1 MPTKL
6 TKNELNKIQY
16 VSMSDYYKN
25 VNQYNTI
32 EDKMK
37 YTTRYLLNHKGHEDY
52 SLVEAIHI
60 ARQAIGNSLEKSNEK
75 DNLEANM
82 FVANPIEYIRKEAVK
97 LASEIDQEENTLKKE
112 DDLKAS
118 CQYIG
123 SFSSKANMVQKLS
136 HLCDDRAFPL
146 KAQFV
151 IKCGGRKALE
161 NIKNDTKPGFFSR
174 LFGTTSKEWK
184 NLESAYNEF
193 SKRGSRT
200 YGDKTIIK
208 NASIDYLK
216 HKFPN
221 YQESQEITKEM
232 IDRLDKT
239 SKAKTIFALNLLNS
253 VKDQQE
259 IDRNYTQAL
268 ARATDKNVLYEDI
281 VEARKN
287 KVIDLDQNDFQNDLQ
302 KETEENIIESPK
314 EEKNLRYK
322 TFKELGS
329 IEAVSQ
335 KVREIEEKEKGNE
348 EMSLDE

>member
-1 MPTKL
+1 MSTKL

-16 VSMSDYYKN
+16 GLITDYYKN

-123 SFSSKANMVQKLS
+123 SFSSKQNMVQKLS

-161 NIKNDTKPGFFSR
+161 NINHTIELNNKT
-174 LFGTTSKEWK
+174 
-184 NLESAYNEF
+184 NEMF
-193 SKRGSRT
+193 
-200 YGDKTIIK
+200 
-208 NASIDYLK
+208 L
-216 HKFPN
+216 
-221 YQESQEITKEM
+221 
-232 IDRLDKT
+232 
-239 SKAKTIFALNLLNS
+239 
-253 VKDQQE
+253 
-259 IDRNYTQAL
+259 
-268 ARATDKNVLYEDI
+268 
-281 VEARKN
+281 
-287 KVIDLDQNDFQNDLQ
+287 NDL
-302 KETEENIIESPK
+302 K
-314 EEKNLRYK
+314 YK
-322 TFKELGS
+322 TERS
-329 IEAVSQ
+329 MEMH
-335 KVREIEEKEKGNE
+335 EKTHRKLDMLLMREKG
-348 EMSLDE
+348 L

>member
-6 TKNELNKIQY
+6 TKKELNKIQY

-97 LASEIDQEENTLKKE
+97 LAGEIEQEGSTLKKE
-112 DDLKAS
+112 DDLKAR

-123 SFSSKANMVQKLS
+123 MFSSKPNMVQKLS

-151 IKCGGRKALE
+151 IKCGGKKALE
-161 NIKNDTKPGFFSR
+161 NVKKDTKPGFFSR

-193 SKRGSRT
+193 SKRDSQT

-208 NASIDYLK
+208 NAAVAYLQ

-221 YQESQEITKEM
+221 YQESQALSS
-232 IDRLDKT
+232 DVVNRLDKT

-253 VKDQQE
+253 VKNQQE

-268 ARATDKNVLYEDI
+268 SRATDKNVLYEDI

-287 KVIDLDQNDFQNDLQ
+287 KVIDLDQVDFQNDLQ
-302 KETEENIIESPK
+302 KETEENIIEEPK

-329 IEAVSQ
+329 LENLG
-335 KVREIEEKEKGNE
+335 KEVRKIEEQEAEND
-348 EMSLDE
+348 EMSLSE